1 MIHDLITQLLAGNFL
16 FYVLVGFFAQVIDGT
31 LGMAY
36 GLSASSMLL
45 SAGLPPPQVSAT
57 VHAAEVFTTG
67 FSGLS
72 HHAFGNIDRALF
84 RRLVGPGIAGAV
96 VGAYLLSRMPG
107 DRIRPFIAVYLL
119 AMGLMIIGRVFKPIP
134 PTSAGRNVG
143 RLGFVGALVD
153 AIGGGGW
160 GPIVAST
167 LIARGNHVRTVVGS
181 VNAAEFFVTLAAS
194 ITFLLALGFGHWRII
209 AGMAAGGALAAPVG
223 GYLCARVPHRPLMF
237 LVGVLVVGLSVR
249 TLAATLGRG

>member
-36 GLSASSMLL
+36 GLSASSMLM

-96 VGAYLLSRMPG
+96 VGAYLLSRMSG
-107 DRIRPFIAVYLL
+107 
-119 AMGLMIIGRVFKPIP
+119 IGSGPSSRSI
-134 PTSAGRNVG
+134 SWR
-143 RLGFVGALVD
+143 
-153 AIGGGGW
+153 W
-160 GPIVAST
+160 GS
-167 LIARGNHVRTVVGS
+167 
-181 VNAAEFFVTLAAS
+181 
-194 ITFLLALGFGHWRII
+194 
-209 AGMAAGGALAAPVG
+209 
-223 GYLCARVPHRPLMF
+223 
-237 LVGVLVVGLSVR
+237 
-249 TLAATLGRG
+249 